1 MNTTGTIGNIL
12 HHKGRNV
19 WSITPEATV
28 FDAIKL
34 LADQNVGALLVISGE
49 KLVGIFSER
58 DYTRN
63 VVLKGRSSKE
73 TKVGEITT
81 AVVVS
86 VTENHSVEDCMRL
99 MTEHRVRHL
108 PVLEGEKVVG
118 LVSIG
123 DLVNWVIHAQ
133 SAALEQMQSYISGG
147 YPG

>member
-12 HHKGRNV
+12 HHKGRQV
-19 WSITPEATV
+19 WSVSPEATV

-34 LADQNVGALLVISGE
+34 LADQNVGALLVMSGE

-58 DYTRN
+58 DYTRK
-63 VVLKGRSSKE
+63 VILKGRSSRE
-73 TKVGEITT
+73 TRVGEITT
-81 AVVVS
+81 AVVIS
-86 VTENHSVEDCMRL
+86 VTEHHSVEDCMRL

-108 PVLEGEKVVG
+108 PVLEGDKVMG
-118 LVSIG
+118 IVSIG